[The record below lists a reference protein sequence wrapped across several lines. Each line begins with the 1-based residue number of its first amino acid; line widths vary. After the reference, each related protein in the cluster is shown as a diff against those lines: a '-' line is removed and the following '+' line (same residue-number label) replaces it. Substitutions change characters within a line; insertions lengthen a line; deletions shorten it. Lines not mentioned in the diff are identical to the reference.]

1 MKKFKLHTL
10 FSLFLSMQLFGCGGG
25 NDQVLPQKTA
35 VVTFGITSTARL
47 TAPIN
52 GIKVITQLPLGV
64 TVATDPANPRT
75 LVVGPGGLTGIKTS
89 ASVQF
94 ARYSA
99 SVRQVIFD
107 VTYSSSDQSGIG
119 LGDFARLTC
128 NVNQGITLTENDFLT
143 LNTPL
148 PKFSV
153 FGFDP
158 TAAVNPVDLSS
169 KSRST
174 LKVTFGF

>member
-1 MKKFKLHTL
+1 MKNLTLHTVFL
-10 FSLFLSMQLFGCGGG
+10 LFLSMQLYGCGG
-25 NDQVLPQKTA
+25 NDQALPQKTA

-52 GIKVITQLPLGV
+52 GIKVVAQLPAGV
-64 TVATDPANPRT
+64 TVATDPVDPRIM
-75 LVVGPGGLTGIKTS
+75 VIGPSGLTGIKTS

-107 VTYSSSDQSGIG
+107 VTDSSGGQSGIG

-128 NVNQGITLTENDFLT
+128 SVNQGITLTEKDFLT

-158 TAAVNPVDLSS
+158 TATVNPVDLSG
-169 KSRST
+169 KTRST